1 MPVKPS
7 DIQKIKNQFA
17 ANLKAVDRIR
27 QRLEIIDGENKALM
41 QLISETK
48 PETTSVFQVK
58 MQKAL
63 AKRESLIKTK

>member
-1 MPVKPS
+1 MQLKPS

-17 ANLKAVDRIR
+17 ANMKAVDRIR

-48 PETTSVFQVK
+48 PDTSSLFDVK

-63 AKRESLIKTK
+63 AKRNSLIKTK